1 MLRDFHCWAPL
12 SGSPLPHHPVPLISV
27 PSLIPTSSAPGR
39 ADLQQKIPHSGQN
52 QLNLQQFVAGLCWD
66 LSLKIIP
73 RVGAGA
79 PCNMGRD
86 FPAPVFAE
94 ICLGS
99 NYRRGRSPAPA
110 RRGAAPSAGPGT
122 GRAAEHAAARIS
134 SISSQ
139 RRATINHLLVNTSG
153 SLPRLPGREGEKG
166 VAALACNRAVRKGKG
181 RAGAGW
187 RRPGTLW
194 PRDGRSEQAT
204 FPSANAA
211 NYRRQLRAGPEG
223 SRARGPPVPP
233 GQPRRA
239 QRLGRFAGRAWSA
252 RIHGHS
258 NPRGW
263 VLNGERHSECDF
275 SGDGKIEP
283 RGGSGCHSASGW
295 RASTSLGTPSLSW

>member
-1 MLRDFHCWAPL
+1 MLQDFHCWAPL

-110 RRGAAPSAGPGT
+110 RRALRPLRPRGLAPGERPNTQPPG
-122 GRAAEHAAARIS
+122 
-134 SISSQ
+134 
-139 RRATINHLLVNTSG
+139 L
-153 SLPRLPGREGEKG
+153 
-166 VAALACNRAVRKGKG
+166 AALAAS
-181 RAGAGW
+181 A
-187 RRPGTLW
+187 
-194 PRDGRSEQAT
+194 EQ
-204 FPSANAA
+204 
-211 NYRRQLRAGPEG
+211 QLIIC
-223 SRARGPPVPP
+223 
-233 GQPRRA
+233 
-239 QRLGRFAGRAWSA
+239 W
-252 RIHGHS
+252 
-258 NPRGW
+258 
-263 VLNGERHSECDF
+263 
-275 SGDGKIEP
+275 
-283 RGGSGCHSASGW
+283 
-295 RASTSLGTPSLSW
+295 